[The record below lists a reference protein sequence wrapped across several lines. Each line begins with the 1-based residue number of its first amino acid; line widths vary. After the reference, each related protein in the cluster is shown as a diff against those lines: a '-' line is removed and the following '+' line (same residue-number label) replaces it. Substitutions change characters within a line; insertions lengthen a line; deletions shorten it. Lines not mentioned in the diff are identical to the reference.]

1 MENMKYC
8 PVHKTY
14 HRECHN
20 PNHNHSHNHNHK
32 NYFYIRKNR
41 LSKSY
46 IIIFILSIVLLILI
60 SLLSLILSIYNIN
73 YPRIFFPIIIAYI
86 GSFICGGGII
96 GSYGPIDNQELNY
109 IYMRKCSSAVM
120 FFICVISF
128 SFFLFQNINFF
139 ISVKDAKN
147 FCLEN
152 DFKSKGDFYLELIGE
167 KQKLNSLL
175 NNFEQI
181 YKNGLT
187 CFEKQKCVKSILDSD
202 SFICNYNYEENM
214 KENVKCKKIFEAE
227 HLLINIEDSNIANF
241 VSSCLELKN
250 DNIKSGKE
258 LYKCSSYLNLCKDDS
273 FNNEEENK
281 EIEKY
286 YDNKNIIYKNKII
299 EIEKKI
305 KLNKIGNYS
314 YENKCLMNFSY
325 NIILFSTILHILFS
339 SGICI
344 TWAFLGIF
352 SILKSFGI
360 IEDSEKKYYYDMI
373 ERANKIYE
381 QVNNNS
387 KESKNIP
394 EENVPLNVDVK

>member
-1 MENMKYC
+1 M
-8 PVHKTY
+8 
-14 HRECHN
+14 
-20 PNHNHSHNHNHK
+20 
-32 NYFYIRKNR
+32 
-41 LSKSY
+41 
-46 IIIFILSIVLLILI
+46 
-60 SLLSLILSIYNIN
+60 
-73 YPRIFFPIIIAYI
+73 
-86 GSFICGGGII
+86 
-96 GSYGPIDNQELNY
+96 
-109 IYMRKCSSAVM
+109 
-120 FFICVISF
+120 
-128 SFFLFQNINFF
+128 
-139 ISVKDAKN
+139 
-147 FCLEN
+147 
-152 DFKSKGDFYLELIGE
+152 
-167 KQKLNSLL
+167 
-175 NNFEQI
+175 
-181 YKNGLT
+181 
-187 CFEKQKCVKSILDSD
+187 
-202 SFICNYNYEENM
+202 
-214 KENVKCKKIFEAE
+214 
-227 HLLINIEDSNIANF
+227 
-241 VSSCLELKN
+241 
-250 DNIKSGKE
+250 
-258 LYKCSSYLNLCKDDS
+258 CKDDS